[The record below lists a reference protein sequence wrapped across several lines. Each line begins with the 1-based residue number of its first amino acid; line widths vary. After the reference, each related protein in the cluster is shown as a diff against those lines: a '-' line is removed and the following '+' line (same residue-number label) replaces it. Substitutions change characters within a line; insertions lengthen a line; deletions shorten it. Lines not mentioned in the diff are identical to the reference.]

1 MRVNTSGV
9 QPGSRTDPKGQE
21 KAGIKAVPII
31 PVEIRQNPIVDVSL
45 HNRQLPVTEKRSTY
59 IQAMDAD
66 IITDDDL

>member
-1 MRVNTSGV
+1 MECNRGLGLT
-9 QPGSRTDPKGQE
+9 QKDRKRPGLAS
-21 KAGIKAVPII
+21 VPII